1 MTKYEE
7 LTDNLQKNMLAY
19 IEQWKEEPNFDYVE
33 VMNKTLDRI
42 VELLPFKDRE
52 EKEEYL
58 TMVQTFM
65 DYDTFESETLRIG
78 ERLKDNN

>member
-19 IEQWKEEPNFDYVE
+19 NEQWKREPTFDYVE
-33 VMNKTLDRI
+33 VMNETLDKI

-58 TMVQTFM
+58 TMVQSFR

-78 ERLKDNN
+78 ERLKGH

>member
-1 MTKYEE
+1 MSKWSD
-7 LTDNLQKNMLAY
+7 LTDNLQKNKLAY
-19 IEQWKEEPNFDYVE
+19 TEQWKREPTFDYVE
-33 VMNKTLDRI
+33 VMNETLDKI

-58 TMVQTFM
+58 TMVQSFR

-78 ERLKDNN
+78 ERLKGH